1 MENLPEKPQS
11 DPKDTKKLF
20 GVLMLETGFEFLF
33 LIGVPLIGFILLG
46 RWLDN
51 KFNHHFFVLVGILL
65 AIPLSGYMVY
75 KRANEYRKFLK

>member
-1 MENLPEKPQS
+1 MENSEQKPKH
-11 DPKDTKKLF
+11 DPKEVKKVF
-20 GVLMLETGFEFLF
+20 GLLALEAGFEFLF

-51 KFNHHFFVLVGILL
+51 KFNHHFFVVAGILL

-75 KRANEYRKFLK
+75 KRANEYKKMLK